1 MAWTRARRR
10 WVWALGLVLAA
21 VAVAVP
27 LTVARRQEPP
37 TRGTPVNV
45 LLEDFRVR
53 QDTAVVPAG
62 TVTFRVR
69 NQGPT
74 SHEFV
79 VVRTDLAPDKLP
91 LQDDGLTVDEEKKG
105 VDLVEEAGGLDIDEH
120 ENLVVRLTPGHY
132 VMYCNFEGHYLGGMH
147 AALTVR

>member
-1 MAWTRARRR
+1 M
-10 WVWALGLVLAA
+10 
-21 VAVAVP
+21 
-27 LTVARRQEPP
+27 
-37 TRGTPVNV
+37 
-45 LLEDFRVR
+45 
-53 QDTAVVPAG
+53 PAG

-105 VDLVEEAGGLDIDEH
+105 VELVEEAGGLDIDEH

>member
-1 MAWTRARRR
+1 MAWTRAGRR
-10 WVWALGLVLAA
+10 WAWVLVLGLAA
-21 VAVAVP
+21 VAIAVP

-45 LLEDFRVR
+45 LLKDFEVR
-53 QDTAVVPAG
+53 QDAAVVPAG

-79 VVRTDLAPDKLP
+79 VVRTDLAPGKLP
-91 LQDDGLTVDEEKKG
+91 LQDDGLTVDDENKG
-105 VDLVEEAGGLDIDEH
+105 VKLVEEAGSLDIDDH
-120 ENLVVRLTPGHY
+120 ENVVANLTPGHY

>member
-1 MAWTRARRR
+1 
-10 WVWALGLVLAA
+10 VWALVVVLAA
-21 VAVAVP
+21 LAVAVP

-37 TRGTPVNV
+37 PRGTPVNV
-45 LLEDFRVR
+45 LLKDFEVR

-79 VVRTDLAPDKLP
+79 VVRTDLAPGKLP
-91 LQDDGLTVDEEKKG
+91 LQDDGLTVD
-105 VDLVEEAGGLDIDEH
+105 D
-120 ENLVVRLTPGHY
+120 
-132 VMYCNFEGHYLGGMH
+132 
-147 AALTVR
+147 